1 MDTLQQ
7 TPQTECLSY
16 AGLSAGTT
24 TTYTTA
30 NAVTFAIGGIMYNK
44 TAATNAAT
52 PTTDAT
58 TGNAFLPVSANQGSV
73 FVFGYDKSGNI
84 KVSQGQVLALDV
96 AGNFLIAPQFPA
108 IPDTVCPFG
117 YLVFKGASN
126 LSGTWTFG
134 SSNLS
139 GVTGATYSFGNLCTL
154 PGRPDVA

>member
-7 TPQTECLSY
+7 VPLTLCLSY

-30 NAVTFAIGGIMYNK
+30 NAVNYAIGGITYTK

-58 TGNAFLPVSANQGSV
+58 TGNAFVGVTANQGSV
-73 FVFGYDKSGNI
+73 YVFGYDKSGNL
-84 KVSQGQVLALDV
+84 KVSQGQVQALDV
-96 AGNFLIAPQFPA
+96 SGNFIASPQFPA

-126 LSGTWTFG
+126 LSGSWTFG

-139 GVTGATYSFGNLCTL
+139 GVTGATYSFANLCTL
-154 PGRPDVA
+154 PGRPVVA